1 MTDVA
6 EAAVPYRPQIGPP
19 RGQPAIQP
27 RIHAGDRYLY
37 LLYFLLA
44 GYACFGRSFASV
56 GFGAVYVGEVT
67 LAVGLFVAIRT
78 GCIGASFNSFPNVV
92 LATLIGWVAIRTVPY
107 VGVYGVAALR
117 DSVIVMYG
125 LFAFVVVALLLEQ
138 PQRLSAIM
146 RVYSRFI
153 GFFVVAGVFIAI
165 ASAFG
170 DTGLPKLPG
179 TDIPIVSVR
188 LGELASHLAA
198 AAVFALL
205 GMRRTKW
212 WWVLALLAGIA
223 SLAPSRGGM
232 IACLISIGL
241 GATLGRRIS
250 RLVPILL
257 VGGAIFFLAY
267 ASGIQVKTDRGRSL
281 GAPEIV
287 QGLESVLGSSDTG
300 NFDGTK
306 TWRLHW
312 WAAIRD
318 YTFNGPYFWTGK
330 GFGVNLAIDDGFLV
344 GQEFGGP
351 LLRSPHSGN
360 MTILARSGVP
370 GISLWALLL
379 GSWFATMLATMFK
392 ARRRGD
398 WQFAN
403 LFIWVICYLVAMW
416 IDASFDVA
424 LEGPMLGIW
433 FWCVFGLGTG
443 AAMIYRAAVNTLPPR
458 STAPIELWSEAPAP
472 AKAL

>member
-1 MTDVA
+1 M
-6 EAAVPYRPQIGPP
+6 
-19 RGQPAIQP
+19 
-27 RIHAGDRYLY
+27 
-37 LLYFLLA
+37 
-44 GYACFGRSFASV
+44 
-56 GFGAVYVGEVT
+56 
-67 LAVGLFVAIRT
+67 
-78 GCIGASFNSFPNVV
+78 
-92 LATLIGWVAIRTVPY
+92 PY

-212 WWVLALLAGIA
+212 WWVLALLAGVA

-232 IACLISIGL
+232 IACLISIEL

-250 RLVPILL
+250 RLVPIIL